1 MMIHIYKCVFNLTQ
15 ARRCDLS
22 LLELYIYKATLEILN
37 SIIKLAYHT
46 STMSL
51 IPSLKYDIVTSNR
64 IVSTLFQPI
73 LLNKVGEIILSVV
86 SLSTRIICIGYY

>member
-1 MMIHIYKCVFNLTQ
+1 MYSILLKQGVMTYLCLNYIKKQ
-15 ARRCDLS
+15 A
-22 LLELYIYKATLEILN
+22 ILEILN

-51 IPSLKYDIVTSNR
+51 IPSLKYDIATSNR

-86 SLSTRIICIGYY
+86 SLSTRIICISHY